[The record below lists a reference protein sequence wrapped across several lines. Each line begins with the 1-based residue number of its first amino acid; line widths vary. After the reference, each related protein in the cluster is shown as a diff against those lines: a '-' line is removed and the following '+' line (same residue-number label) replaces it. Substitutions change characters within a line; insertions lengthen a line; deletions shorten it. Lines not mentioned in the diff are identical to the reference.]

1 MKITSSF
8 GGNNDNNDANDEL
21 AALSLSALH
30 VEPHVGAGFCV
41 TRMKEWVQVQEAA
54 LTSGQPT
61 SEKLW
66 LLTEATQLC
75 LHHTGN

>member
-41 TRMKEWVQVQEAA
+41 TRMKE
-54 LTSGQPT
+54 
-61 SEKLW
+61 
-66 LLTEATQLC
+66 
-75 LHHTGN
+75 